1 VYGTDSGYPF
11 HCGSSVPYLEPN
23 GICSKGTEGNYG
35 AYVGETGSWA
45 NWQKCSTGLNWLL
58 SNYNAAQANATAG
71 DGLGA
76 APYWFMAGPGRDP
89 GYNGTVSEAT
99 AWGAAQAKQMVTHDL
114 GNKYS
119 FPYVVEDIENAGA
132 PPDENGW
139 NTIWTGACS
148 QTTSG
153 SSIPAAV
160 DFATF
165 QGFRNYVQANSA
177 YAPAVYS
184 AGGGGYGSWT
194 GIFGSGFTLR
204 TTAEWTFTDE
214 SATVAF
220 PSGWSNPDAT
230 ALFFANAPARC
241 QLAWQFSGGNGDVN
255 PYGGDYDQ
263 FDGNH
268 ASVTKCE

>member
-1 VYGTDSGYPF
+1 
-11 HCGSSVPYLEPN
+11 
-23 GICSKGTEGNYG
+23 
-35 AYVGETGSWA
+35 
-45 NWQKCSTGLNWLL
+45 
-58 SNYNAAQANATAG
+58 
-71 DGLGA
+71 
-76 APYWFMAGPGRDP
+76 M
-89 GYNGTVSEAT
+89 SEAT

-148 QTTSG
+148 QTTTG

-165 QGFRNYVQANSA
+165 QGFRNYIEANSA

-204 TTAEWTFTDE
+204 TTAEWTYTAE

-220 PSGWSNPDAT
+220 PSGWSSPDAT